1 MKPSVVI
8 EMSTEEIKE
17 RIGSETT
24 MLTKLKMNHSVSP
37 LENPLKIRYMRR
49 TIARMLTELHKREL
63 AGTEND
69 KDNKVESVKTQGTKK
84 PGKTKTKSSETST
97 ASVAGE
103 TQTHSSS
110 EVEQENK

>member
-49 TIARMLTELHKREL
+49 TIARMLTELHSREL
-63 AGTEND
+63 TGTESDEN
-69 KDNKVESVKTQGTKK
+69 DNKIESVKAKGTKELK
-84 PGKTKTKSSETST
+84 KTKIKSSEAST
-97 ASVAGE
+97 APVAGE

-110 EVEQENK
+110 